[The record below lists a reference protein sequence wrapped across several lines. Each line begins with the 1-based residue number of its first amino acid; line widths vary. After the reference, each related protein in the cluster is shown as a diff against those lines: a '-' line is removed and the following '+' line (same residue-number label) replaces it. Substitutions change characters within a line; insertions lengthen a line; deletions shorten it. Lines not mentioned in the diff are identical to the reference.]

1 MRTFGSTAIWLT
13 EIYAGPCNILV
24 QQQPMSCL
32 IGQYVLIVKNPWRM
46 NGPIQGLAP
55 ATSQAAIGQLKFIG
69 NISAFA

>member
-13 EIYAGPCNILV
+13 EIYASSCNILM

-32 IGQYVLIVKNPWRM
+32 IGKCVLIVKNPWRM
-46 NGPIQGLAP
+46 NGPMRRLAP
-55 ATSQAAIGQLKFIG
+55 ATFQGAVGQLKLIG